1 MCRLDNLDPGSTQ
14 KLLMKTG
21 LILIVIGHLNFI
33 TGALVHGMV
42 LRHIANP
49 QDSIS
54 LNYAISNV
62 VMVTSA
68 ILTISCGIAAIV
80 LSRYVSRKS
89 LVRTFSEQKR
99 PCGKEGSLPDGFAV
113 SFSCLQKPSAGPS
126 PPSASAVPSSRCSAW
141 GGLAVCIVLT
151 FANRGRAL
159 LAMCTFADMELIQ
172 IAHECPFD
180 PTRIYSS
187 ALVLWSLSFLLDG
200 VETVFSVR
208 CFLLTLLLLN
218 VRLCHRRTRK
228 KKAVPCQPPPPL
240 QPQHTRPHVCHPAR
254 VQVLLQL
261 VPAESRAACEGRN
274 LLRTD
279 RVETVWL

>member
-1 MCRLDNLDPGSTQ
+1 
-14 KLLMKTG
+14 MKTG

-62 VMVTSA
+62 IMVISA

-80 LSRYVSRKS
+80 LSRYVLSSPLQGWAVAS
-89 LVRTFSEQKR
+89 LSI
-99 PCGKEGSLPDGFAV
+99 GSALL
-113 SFSCLQKPSAGPS
+113 SLLCL
-126 PPSASAVPSSRCSAW
+126 
-141 GGLAVCIVLT
+141 GGLAFCIILT
-151 FANRGRAL
+151 FVNRGRAL

-172 IAHECPFD
+172 ITHECPFD

-187 ALVLWSLSFLLDG
+187 ALALWSLSFLLDG
-200 VETVFSVR
+200 VEIVFSIR
-208 CFLLTLLLLN
+208 CFLFTLVLLD

-228 KKAVPCQPPPPL
+228 KK
-240 QPQHTRPHVCHPAR
+240 
-254 VQVLLQL
+254 VLLQM
-261 VPAESRAACEGRN
+261 VAAESSGVCEGRN
-274 LLRTD
+274 LLRAD

>member
-1 MCRLDNLDPGSTQ
+1 MCRLDNLDPSSTQ

-62 VMVTSA
+62 IMVTSA

-80 LSRYVSRKS
+80 LSRYVSRKLLSWAVFS
-89 LVRTFSEQKR
+89 LSISSALL
-99 PCGKEGSLPDGFAV
+99 SLL
-113 SFSCLQKPSAGPS
+113 CL
-126 PPSASAVPSSRCSAW
+126 

-151 FANRGRAL
+151 FVNRGRAL

-200 VETVFSVR
+200 VEIIFSIR
-208 CFLLTLLLLN
+208 CFLITLVLLN

-228 KKAVPCQPPPPL
+228 KK
-240 QPQHTRPHVCHPAR
+240 
-254 VQVLLQL
+254 VLLQL
-261 VPAESRAACEGRN
+261 VTTESRAACEGRN